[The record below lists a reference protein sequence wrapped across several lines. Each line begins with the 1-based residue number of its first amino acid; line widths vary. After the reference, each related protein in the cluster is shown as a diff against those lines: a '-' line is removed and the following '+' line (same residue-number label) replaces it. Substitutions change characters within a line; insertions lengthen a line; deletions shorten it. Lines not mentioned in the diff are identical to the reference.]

1 MKSSYKKLGRYI
13 REVNVKN
20 SDLNI
25 TKLLGVSIKKK
36 FIPSIANT
44 IGTNMSNYKI
54 VRHNQF
60 AYGPVTSRNGDKI
73 SIALLKESDCIV
85 STSYTVFEIID
96 KEVLDPEYL
105 MMWFCR
111 SEFDRYAR
119 FKSHGSVREM
129 FDWQQ
134 MCDIELPIPTISQ
147 QRSLVKQYNLILDK
161 IKTIRELKKQLEV
174 FIDNIYSSHLEL
186 YEDHSEFITPLS
198 DLCDLITDGKHG
210 DCINEE
216 NSGYYFISIKDIVDG
231 NINYNQ
237 ARQITKKDFL
247 ETHKRTNFSSGD
259 ILYSNTGT
267 IGKIHILRDTP
278 LTYKT
283 TCQKSLAILKP
294 KINRI
299 TSNYLYCILRKNTK
313 NFNEIAG
320 GTSQHNLLLGDM
332 KKFEVHC
339 PPYKEVEDFC
349 TKINPIFEKI
359 NHIND
364 LTNILISLK
373 KILETNLTK
382 I

>member
-332 KKFEVHC
+332 KKFEVYC

-364 LTNILISLK
+364 LINILISLK

>member
-332 KKFEVHC
+332 KKFEVYC
-339 PPYKEVEDFC
+339 PPWLCC
-349 TKINPIFEKI
+349 TKI
-359 NHIND
+359 
-364 LTNILISLK
+364 
-373 KILETNLTK
+373 
-382 I
+382 

>member
-134 MCDIELPIPTISQ
+134 TCDIELPTPTIYQ

-161 IKTIRELKKQLEV
+161 IKTIRER
-174 FIDNIYSSHLEL
+174 
-186 YEDHSEFITPLS
+186 
-198 DLCDLITDGKHG
+198 LC
-210 DCINEE
+210 C
-216 NSGYYFISIKDIVDG
+216 
-231 NINYNQ
+231 
-237 ARQITKKDFL
+237 
-247 ETHKRTNFSSGD
+247 
-259 ILYSNTGT
+259 
-267 IGKIHILRDTP
+267 
-278 LTYKT
+278 
-283 TCQKSLAILKP
+283 
-294 KINRI
+294 
-299 TSNYLYCILRKNTK
+299 
-313 NFNEIAG
+313 
-320 GTSQHNLLLGDM
+320 
-332 KKFEVHC
+332 
-339 PPYKEVEDFC
+339 
-349 TKINPIFEKI
+349 
-359 NHIND
+359 
-364 LTNILISLK
+364 
-373 KILETNLTK
+373 TNLSVK
-382 I
+382 GFSAI